1 MTTNRIDHSNCSH
14 PRTSSARAAC
24 RAGRAQPVK
33 PSIEE
38 ARAAYVRDTT
48 IFKPRRIAQAPAP
61 RIASISWD
69 AVTCDRCSGSGTYP
83 SSSWDGICLKCRGA
97 KTMLTRAGKAAKAAY
112 DAYLEANHTKLAIDL
127 QPGDMIRNNSRWV
140 KVHEVDTTI
149 RHNASGYTTI
159 GAGDNAYSFCSVWMT
174 YTTRYADGTPV
185 VNQIGPY
192 SKFIV
197 RPQGEAAQ
205 AAFRHVAD
213 RKGAHVT
220 YAD

>member
-1 MTTNRIDHSNCSH
+1 MTTNRISHTNCSH
-14 PRTSSARAAC
+14 EATSKARAAC
-24 RAGRAQPVK
+24 RK
-33 PSIEE
+33 
-38 ARAAYVRDTT
+38 ARAAGTT
-48 IFKPRRIAQAPAP
+48 MPTAEAAKADVQADFKPRRIAQAPAP

-112 DAYLEANHTKLAIDL
+112 DAYLEANHTKLAIEL
-127 QPGDMIRNNSRWV
+127 QPGDFVLDHHRWV

-174 YTTRYADGTPV
+174 YTTRYASGTNV
-185 VNQIGPY
+185 VNQVGPY

-197 RPQGEAAQ
+197 RPRGEAAQ
-205 AAFRHVAD
+205 AAFRAVAD